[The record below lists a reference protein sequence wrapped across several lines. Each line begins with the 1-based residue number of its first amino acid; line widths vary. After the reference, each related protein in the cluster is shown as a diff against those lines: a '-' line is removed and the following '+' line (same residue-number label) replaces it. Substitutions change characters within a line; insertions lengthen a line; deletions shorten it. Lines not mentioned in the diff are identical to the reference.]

1 MLTIDGKQYR
11 NLEEQVRKNK
21 EDIQSIID
29 ASAVLNAFGIKVVGQ
44 VDTSD
49 KLPSAADYP
58 GEYGDAY
65 LVGTATPYDYYIFTR
80 PNDTHPTA
88 YWLNIGEFPL
98 AGPQGETGPQG
109 PQGPKGDGSKWYA
122 GTQNPTIV
130 AEVNDQYLNTT
141 DGSVFSYS
149 NVGWTRIGNIR
160 GPQGVQGVQGIQGVQ
175 GNIGPVGPKG
185 ERGDV
190 GGIVNIRGLVDN
202 VNQLP
207 TPTSLQNLSIA
218 YLVGTNKELYIQIGE
233 TPETA
238 TWNNMG
244 ILNVAT
250 YVTVNGQYVNV
261 LEMNQYQNKIRF
273 LQLTGT
279 SGTLTSQQIN
289 LLRSDN
295 TNYIIVDNE
304 LYNCNDLQ
312 DANGYL
318 VYTHTG
324 ADASNNVNIKTLS
337 ITLTNNNWSIQTT
350 PVQPKIPVANT
361 NEAVQFAEDE
371 RQKSKNLCCLK
382 NESETVAGVTVI
394 YDSIN
399 QTIELNGTSTGD
411 INIMPNIRNILPI
424 ISNSLGKT
432 YTFTVL
438 KESGNFS
445 ENFAVYL
452 GSLDSDI
459 WSDRFTIWFDKG
471 ITVSSITFTVSTN
484 HTYDTLFVYL
494 LNGTV
499 VNNLKLK
506 VQIEEGSAATDY
518 QPYNGAIVHEK
529 EIADVEHI
537 EVLYDKTSS
546 DANINWG
553 KTSGIYGGNVISGKD
568 FSKYKKL
575 IVYSYSL
582 GCIMTTIIP
591 LTSHNI
597 TLITSSYLGCNTG
610 LSYDTTDLQCIKCS
624 VNSGKTDFTVDAIG
638 LYNTSGF
645 SLRNETDGYFVYK
658 IEGVY

>member
-21 EDIQSIID
+21 EDIQSIIE
-29 ASAVLNAFGIKVVGQ
+29 ASAILNAFGIKVVGQ

-49 KLPSAADYP
+49 KLPNPADYP

-98 AGPQGETGPQG
+98 VGPQGEIGPQG

-160 GPQGVQGVQGIQGVQ
+160 GPQGVQGIQGVQ
-175 GNIGPVGPKG
+175 GVQGSIGPVGPKG

-279 SGTLTSQQIN
+279 SGTLTSEQIN

-324 ADASNNVNIKTLS
+324 ADTSNNVNIKTLS

-350 PVQPKIPVANT
+350 TVQPKIPVANT

-371 RQKSKNLCCLK
+371 RQKSKNLLRITQSIS
-382 NESETVAGVTVI
+382 SETVSGVTI
-394 YDSIN
+394 TTDLEN
-399 QTIELNGTSTGD
+399 QTITLNGTPTGYAEKG
-411 INIMPNIRNILPI
+411 INISNLILKANKKY
-424 ISNSLGKT
+424 SVVAK
-432 YTFTVL
+432 
-438 KESGNFS
+438 
-445 ENFAVYL
+445 
-452 GSLDSDI
+452 
-459 WSDRFTIWFDKG
+459 
-471 ITVSSITFTVSTN
+471 TVSGSVSYTSGTDFYINLNNVSTWSAYFKN
-484 HTYDTLFVYL
+484 LPQGANFTTDTEIEKIL
-494 LNGTV
+494 LSYNGNVTF
-499 VNNLKLK
+499 NNLVFQL
-506 VQIEEGSAATDY
+506 QIQEGEPSDWQY
-518 QPYNGAIVHEK
+518 PYGAIVHEK
-529 EIADVEHI
+529 QLPKITTLWTNPNPSNDFNSQTITLANDNYDYAIMTCMGRTNELNTQVSFFFEKGTAPILNY
-537 EVLYDKTSS
+537 VLTNS
-546 DANINWG
+546 DAAYSVENICRRVYHTNNTTLNVQDCYYAKKSDAAIVG
-553 KTSGIYGGNVISGKD
+553 NNLLIPHKVIGI
-568 FSKYKKL
+568 KL
-575 IVYSYSL
+575 
-582 GCIMTTIIP
+582 G
-591 LTSHNI
+591 
-597 TLITSSYLGCNTG
+597 
-610 LSYDTTDLQCIKCS
+610 
-624 VNSGKTDFTVDAIG
+624 
-638 LYNTSGF
+638 
-645 SLRNETDGYFVYK
+645 E
-658 IEGVY
+658 

>member
-29 ASAVLNAFGIKVVGQ
+29 ASAILNAFGIKVVGQ

-49 KLPSAADYP
+49 KLPNAADYP

-65 LVGTATPYDYYIFTR
+65 LVGTKTPYDYYIFTR

-98 AGPQGETGPQG
+98 AGPKGDTGATGPI
-109 PQGPKGDGSKWYA
+109 GPKGDGSKWYA

-149 NVGWTRIGNIR
+149 SVGWTRIGNIR
-160 GPQGVQGVQGIQGVQ
+160 GPQGVQGIQGIQGPQ
-175 GNIGPVGPKG
+175 GNIGPIGPKG

-250 YVTVNGQYVNV
+250 YVTVDGQYVNV

-279 SGTLTSQQIN
+279 SGTLTSEQIN

-312 DANGYL
+312 DSNGYL
-318 VYTHTG
+318 VYTHTC
-324 ADASNNVNIKTLS
+324 ADASGNVNIKTLS
-337 ITLTNNNWSIQTT
+337 ITLNNNSWSIQTT

-361 NEAVQFAEDE
+361 NEAVQFAESE
-371 RQKSKNLCCLK
+371 RQKSKNLLLVRDSSATTYDYTMTCK
-382 NESETVAGVTVI
+382 DGVFT
-394 YDSIN
+394 IN
-399 QTIELNGTSTGD
+399 GGNGTDESTF
-411 INIMPNIRNILPI
+411 ILSGTGGVKYAPTKYYQSI
-424 ISNSLGKT
+424 KLDNTNSIKLSAGT
-432 YTFTVL
+432 YTISATIPSGQMGILYGDLGTTSQSGASSRSLSTNITLTFTKTTYVCVYRYL
-438 KESGNFS
+438 SGSVMNNVS
-445 ENFAVYL
+445 L
-452 GSLDSDI
+452 GSL
-459 WSDRFTIWFDKG
+459 
-471 ITVSSITFTVSTN
+471 
-484 HTYDTLFVYL
+484 
-494 LNGTV
+494 
-499 VNNLKLK
+499 
-506 VQIEEGSAATDY
+506 QIEEGTVATDY
-518 QPYNGAIVHEK
+518 QPYNGSIVHEK
-529 EIADVEHI
+529 EIEITIGVATLNTDVVSSG
-537 EVLYDKTSS
+537 EVSWVKQGKLVVVSFSDLKFKSTIAHQNLYFSGLPKKAIKAQTFLLYENNASGCSS
-546 DANINWG
+546 IRCMMQKDSTQIINW
-553 KTSGIYGGNVISGKD
+553 YQ
-568 FSKYKKL
+568 
-575 IVYSYSL
+575 
-582 GCIMTTIIP
+582 
-591 LTSHNI
+591 
-597 TLITSSYLGCNTG
+597 
-610 LSYDTTDLQCIKCS
+610 DTTLDTNAQYYGQFTYI
-624 VNSGKTDFTVDAIG
+624 TD
-638 LYNTSGF
+638 
-645 SLRNETDGYFVYK
+645 
-658 IEGVY
+658 

>member
-44 VDTSD
+44 VNTSD
-49 KLPSAADYP
+49 KLPNPADYP

-65 LVGTATPYDYYIFTR
+65 LVGTETPYDYYIFTR

-98 AGPQGETGPQG
+98 VGPQGETGPQG

-160 GPQGVQGVQGIQGVQ
+160 GPQGVQGVQGIQGIQ

-250 YVTVNGQYVNV
+250 YVTVDGQYVNT

-324 ADASNNVNIKTLS
+324 ADTSNNVNIKTLS

-371 RQKSKNLCCLK
+371 RQKSKNLFDYTKAYGYSASSTNNDGSFNINVENFYYAEIRYKLEMK
-382 NESETVAGVTVI
+382 IGQAYSFSAYINSFTSSSSSQVNFSARFI
-394 YDSIN
+394 YTD
-399 QTIELNGTSTGD
+399 GTGD
-411 INIMPNIRNILPI
+411 EAQTQALIGQRVSFTLTPAKEVDYILFRLLRT
-424 ISNSLGKT
+424 SEKVNM
-432 YTFTVL
+432 
-438 KESGNFS
+438 SG
-445 ENFAVYL
+445 VV
-452 GSLDSDI
+452 SDI
-459 WSDRFTIWFDKG
+459 
-471 ITVSSITFTVSTN
+471 
-484 HTYDTLFVYL
+484 
-494 LNGTV
+494 
-499 VNNLKLK
+499 
-506 VQIEEGSAATDY
+506 QIEEGSIATDY

-529 EIADVEHI
+529 QLPKITT
-537 EVLYDKTSS
+537 LWTNPNPS
-546 DANINWG
+546 N
-553 KTSGIYGGNVISGKD
+553 D
-568 FSKYKKL
+568 FSSQTITLANDNYDYAIMICGGRNNELNTQVSFFFEKGTAPILNCVLTNTDETYSAENL
-575 IVYSYSL
+575 CRRVYYINNTTLNVQDCYYSL
-582 GCIMTTIIP
+582 KSNAVIIANN
-591 LTSHNI
+591 L
-597 TLITSSYLGCNTG
+597 LIPYKVIG
-610 LSYDTTDLQCIKCS
+610 IK
-624 VNSGKTDFTVDAIG
+624 VG
-638 LYNTSGF
+638 
-645 SLRNETDGYFVYK
+645 E
-658 IEGVY
+658 